1 MADEL
6 SNYKLQLQ
14 QVEVALLT
22 DPENAELLKLKEDI
36 GKYQESVLN
45 ERLLTITLSFYF
57 QNNSLNYNRNSLKLK
72 KVNLGS
78 M

>member
-22 DPENAELLKLKEDI
+22 DSDNQELLKLKEDI
-36 GKYQESVLN
+36 GNK
-45 ERLLTITLSFYF
+45 
-57 QNNSLNYNRNSLKLK
+57 
-72 KVNLGS
+72 
-78 M
+78 

>member
-36 GKYQESVLN
+36 GIDINIQVQN
-45 ERLLTITLSFYF
+45 ITFIDDYW
-57 QNNSLNYNRNSLKLK
+57 
-72 KVNLGS
+72 
-78 M
+78 